1 MTAKRNILIALMLL
15 LLVAASAC
23 ALAACNNTTAEIFGV
38 QIATDDNGVPMYGGG
53 SYVMPEG
60 MAFSAAASTAAET
73 DTSVTLTANYEPAGT
88 TNQQTNW
95 SVSFA
100 NPASSWAT
108 GKTVTDYVI
117 VTSTGVNTAEVTCL
131 QAFGE
136 RIIVTATSAVDS
148 SVSDTTT
155 VDFEKKYLDL
165 KFTLYK
171 NSTEVGSALNSELEA
186 GVTFEYFDYEYVENK
201 SAIMTYPYYCVTA
214 KIDSTGDTEDT
225 YRVAVTPIFSD
236 YTVDKTF
243 GKVYEFIGA
252 TTMYGEQ
259 YAAISGTENFTLPS
273 DYCTAPGYWSWG
285 YPYSSLS
292 SLGDNFFV
300 TFLEFTNDPNM
311 LTMLLFEN
319 AVVQIEDRLE
329 AGENINDIFFD
340 DPSSVDTEEGLGLAI
355 VVSGIINTYRE
366 AFEYGKANFSGQ
378 EFVDYVGNQM
388 KPLAAELNNKKEC
401 IYDGETVDL
410 GNYAT
415 AEEYFSNSV
424 AKYCTR
430 IRIAGTGFQIAFRFN
445 ADSL

>member
-23 ALAACNNTTAEIFGV
+23 ALAACNNTPAEIFGV

-201 SAIMTYPYYCVTA
+201 SAIMTYPYYRVTA

-225 YRVAVTPIFSD
+225 YCVAVTPIFSD

-285 YPYSSLS
+285 YPYGSLAN
-292 SLGDNFFV
+292 NFFV
-300 TFLEFTNDPNM
+300 TFLEFTNNPNM

-319 AVVQIEDRLE
+319 AVVQIEDRIE
-329 AGENINDIFFD
+329 AGEDIKDIFFD
-340 DPSSVDTEEGLGLAI
+340 DPSSVDDEEALVLALM
-355 VVSGIINTYRE
+355 VGSIIDAYRT
-366 AFEYGKANFSGQ
+366 AYEYGGANYKGQ
-378 EFVDYVGNQM
+378 EFVDYVANQM
-388 KPLAAELNNKKEC
+388 KPLAAELTIKKEY

-430 IRIAGTGFQIAFRFN
+430 IRIAGTGFEIAFRFN

>member
-15 LLVAASAC
+15 LFVAASAC
-23 ALAACNNTTAEIFGV
+23 ALAACNNTTSEISGV
-38 QIATDDNGVPMYGGG
+38 QIATDDNGDPMYGGR
-53 SYVMPEG
+53 SYVMPKG

-108 GKTVTDYVI
+108 GKTVTDYVT

-186 GVTFEYFDYEYVENK
+186 GVTSEYFDCEYVENK
-201 SAIMTYPYYCVTA
+201 SAITTYPYYRVTA
-214 KIDSTGDTEDT
+214 HIDATGDAGDT

-252 TTMYGEQ
+252 STMYGEQ

-273 DYCTAPGYWSWG
+273 DYCTAPGYWTSG
-285 YPYSSLS
+285 YGAKNEEFENLIKAAIALSEEATSLNALSFMLLCESANDLVESGVLEEESFKIALAVTGILQIYNDKPADLTGQPLFDYFHEELNSLS
-292 SLGDNFFV
+292 ESFPL
-300 TFLEFTNDPNM
+300 
-311 LTMLLFEN
+311 LTL
-319 AVVQIEDRLE
+319 
-329 AGENINDIFFD
+329 
-340 DPSSVDTEEGLGLAI
+340 
-355 VVSGIINTYRE
+355 
-366 AFEYGKANFSGQ
+366 
-378 EFVDYVGNQM
+378 
-388 KPLAAELNNKKEC
+388 
-401 IYDGETVDL
+401 YDGETVDL

-430 IRIAGTGFQIAFRFN
+430 IRIAGTGFEIAFRFN